1 MSYNELFAVLEVI
14 GVLDKKTFEHICKI
28 YGAHPRTV
36 YNILVRKKKLKT
48 KRLFGKT
55 FYIIKSNIIK

>member
-1 MSYNELFAVLEVI
+1 MSYNELFAVLELI
-14 GVLDKKTFEHICKI
+14 GMVDKKTFERICKL
-28 YGAHPRTV
+28 YNANPKTV
-36 YNILVRKKKLKT
+36 YNILQRKGQLKT